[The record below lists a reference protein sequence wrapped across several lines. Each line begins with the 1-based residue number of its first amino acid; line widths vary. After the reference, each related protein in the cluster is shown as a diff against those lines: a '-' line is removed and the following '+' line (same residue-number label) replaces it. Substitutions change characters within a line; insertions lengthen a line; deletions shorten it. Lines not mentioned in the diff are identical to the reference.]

1 MSTFLLFLRTLAALA
16 IVLGLVWGLARLS
29 RRAQGGGGKIS
40 AKVGAR
46 AGMFGEARI
55 TVVTKRSLSRSSG
68 VAVVRVGDRTLVLGT
83 TPHQVTLLAELAQ
96 DGVLSADQM
105 SAHHLTPDQ
114 MSADQTLVGP
124 VFPDTND
131 TPWKATSRQSPP
143 AWDAVISTLR
153 ERTTRR

>member
-46 AGMFGEARI
+46 GAMFGEARI

-96 DGVLSADQM
+96 DGALSA
-105 SAHHLTPDQ
+105 DQ

-124 VFPDTND
+124 VFPDIND